1 MSYQPGPS
9 LLARAEAIFFEV
21 GAMAPADREAAIVR
35 LCKGD
40 AALEAEV
47 RSLVATAAKI
57 GGFLDAP
64 ALGRGVE
71 ELARDAAARDELVGT
86 RLGSFT
92 IDRRLASGGM
102 GTVYV
107 ASRSDGT
114 FAQQVA
120 IKIVKRGMDSEE
132 VLRRFREERQI
143 LAGLDHPNI
152 ARLLDAGATEDGRPY
167 FVMEFVDGL
176 PIDAYCDKQRLSVRE
191 RLKLFQAV
199 CEGVHAAHQ
208 ALVIHRDLKPGNILV
223 TAQGTPKLLDF
234 GIAKLVGPR
243 TGANAGASP
252 MVTSDTERR
261 LTPEYA
267 SPEQV
272 EGGAITTASDVY
284 SLGVILYEL
293 LTGTRPYYFA
303 LKTTEEVKRLVCGT
317 LPKAPS
323 EAVTLRLS
331 ASRTKTGALSRVA
344 GTTADPSAA
353 SGAAPATQA
362 AAAEAIDHPKTR
374 GVTST
379 RLRGQLR
386 GDLDTIALM
395 ALRKEPQRRY
405 ASAEAL
411 AADIQRYLSGLPVLA
426 RRDTLAYR
434 AGKFV
439 RRHALGVGATALAIA
454 LLSGA
459 TVMLASQRAELARQR
474 DALAAA
480 NASLTVSNAQALE
493 ANEFL
498 QDLISSADVGEK
510 GPTVRLADVLGDAA
524 ALLAANP
531 PKDDATRA
539 AREYAVGHALL
550 MNGKL
555 DDAEPLLKGAFERWK
570 SVAGERDDRTLAA
583 RRSLAELALLRKD
596 LAEAE
601 SQLRDLLAIDS
612 PGGGEASRTRRSRLL
627 NDLGA
632 CLRQQ
637 RKLDEALAVQTEA
650 LALRSELF
658 GASSAATATS
668 HNNLASIHFDAGR
681 YADAVAAYEQALTIR
696 RGLFREGHPLI
707 VRGESNL
714 GLAML
719 RAGDTA
725 GAIASLERACAAW
738 AGAFGEDHA
747 GVTTPLQSLA
757 QAYRGAERF
766 DESLSALQRAKVW
779 FERYAPDNAA
789 GLAAVEAN
797 RAITLGAAKRDAE
810 AEGALEL
817 AIAGLHALK
826 QPPAGLLRTARETL
840 LGVYERVGADQG
852 KRDAVKAALEKK

>member
-1 MSYQPGPS
+1 MSNQRDQPGPS

-35 LCKGD
+35 LCD
-40 AALEAEV
+40 ADAGLEVEV
-47 RSLVATAAKI
+47 RSLVAAAAKI

-71 ELARDAAARDELVGT
+71 ELARDAASRDELVGT

-120 IKIVKRGMDSEE
+120 IKVVKRGMDSED
-132 VLRRFREERQI
+132 VLRRFRDERQI

-167 FVMEFVDGL
+167 FVMEYVDGL
-176 PIDAYCDKQRLSVRE
+176 PIDTYCDKQRLSVRE
-191 RLKLFQAV
+191 RLKLFQSV

-234 GIAKLVGPR
+234 GIAKLMGPR
-243 TGANAGASP
+243 TGSADAR
-252 MVTSDTERR
+252 VTSDTERR

-272 EGGAITTASDVY
+272 EGGSITTASDVY

-317 LPKAPS
+317 LPKPPS

-344 GTTADPSAA
+344 GTATNAGA
-353 SGAAPATQA
+353 SSTVAPPTQA

-439 RRHALGVGATALAIA
+439 RRHAVGVGATALAIT

-459 TVMLASQRAELARQR
+459 TVMLASQRAELSRQR
-474 DALAAA
+474 DALVNA
-480 NASLTVSNAQALE
+480 NAKLTVSNAQALE

-510 GPTVRLADVLGDAA
+510 GPTVRLADVLQDAS

-531 PKDDATRA
+531 PQDEATRA
-539 AREYAVGHALL
+539 AREYAIGHALL

-555 DDAEPLLKGAFERWK
+555 DDAEPLLKGAMQRWQAA
-570 SVAGERDDRTLAA
+570 AGERDDRTLAA

-596 LAEAE
+596 FAGSERD
-601 SQLRDLLAIDS
+601 LRALLAIDA
-612 PGGGEASRTRRSRLL
+612 PGGDDASRTRRSRLL

-637 RKLDEALAVQTEA
+637 RKLDEALTVQTEA
-650 LALRSELF
+650 LALRSELL
-658 GASSAATATS
+658 GAESAAVATS

-681 YADAVAAYEQALTIR
+681 YAEAVAAYETSLAIR
-696 RGLFREGHPLI
+696 RGLLRDGHPLI

-714 GLAML
+714 GLARL

-725 GAIASLERACAAW
+725 GAITALERACGAW
-738 AGAFGEDHA
+738 ASAFGEDHA
-747 GVTTPLQSLA
+747 GIATPLQSLA
-757 QAYRGAERF
+757 QAYRSASRF
-766 DESLSALQRAKVW
+766 DDSLVTLDRAKAW
-779 FERYAPDNAA
+779 YQRYAPDNAP

-810 AEGALEL
+810 AEGALER
-817 AIAGLHALK
+817 AIAALEALK

-840 LGVYERVGADQG
+840 MGVYERVGAPQG
-852 KRDAVKAALEKK
+852 KRDELKAAIEKK